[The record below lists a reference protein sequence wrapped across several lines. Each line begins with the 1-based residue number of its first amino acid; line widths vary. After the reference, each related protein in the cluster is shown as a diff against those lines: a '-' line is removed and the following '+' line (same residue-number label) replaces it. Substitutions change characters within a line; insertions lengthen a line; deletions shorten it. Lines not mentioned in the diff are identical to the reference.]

1 MGGGSLAAEAE
12 MLIFVKTLKGKIIT
26 PEVKPSDTIENV
38 KFKIHDQEGILSD
51 QQHLVFAGK
60 QLRMGCAL
68 SDYKIQKEFTLHL
81 VHL

>member
-38 KFKIHDQEGILSD
+38 KFKIHDQEGILPD